1 MGIVLT
7 NTRREALVVQV
18 TESLSSIM
26 PFIFLLFFA
35 LAGAHLNIAVL
46 PNLGLLGIIYILAR
60 SAGLIGGARLGSVLG
75 KMEDKIKKYI
85 GLGILSQAGVAIGLA
100 LIVNHE
106 MRQIVDLHPRE
117 FATLIKNNPG
127 MDPIQIGTTVITVI
141 TATCIVFEVVG
152 PILCK
157 MGLSRAGEIPDEENK
172 NSIG

>member
-1 MGIVLT
+1 
-7 NTRREALVVQV
+7 
-18 TESLSSIM
+18 
-26 PFIFLLFFA
+26 
-35 LAGAHLNIAVL
+35 
-46 PNLGLLGIIYILAR
+46 
-60 SAGLIGGARLGSVLG
+60 
-75 KMEDKIKKYI
+75 MEDKIKKYI

-106 MRQIVDLHPRE
+106 MRQIVDLHPQA
-117 FATLIKNNPG
+117 FATLIENNPG